1 MKKTKER
8 SSYMEKR
15 NYNVDLFRIIAAFL
29 VTVLHVLGK
38 GGILKSTSP
47 TETNYWIAW
56 FLEICAYCAVNCF
69 ALISGYLMVNK
80 TVKVKNIIGLW
91 FQVLFYSLLF
101 TSLFFAFLPESR
113 SIKNLVVAV
122 MPILGKQWWYV
133 SSYFALCFFIPFLN
147 KAINNISQQTYKKI
161 LLLILFVI
169 CCIDCVLPIDA
180 FTLNNG
186 YSAIWLMIVY
196 LFGAYIRKY
205 NICEKITAFKCIVGF
220 FAMIVL
226 TFVSKI
232 TIWFF
237 TKRVFGQAKFE
248 DTFISYISITILLSA
263 IFLFLFCLKI
273 KINNLASKVIYF
285 VSPAALGVYL
295 IHTHPLVFNFLINN
309 AFVSFATKS
318 PIAMIICVILASL
331 AIFVLCT
338 IIELLRIEIFKL
350 IKVSKLSEFIARKT
364 NDFYLKVFEMKLK

>member
-1 MKKTKER
+1 
-8 SSYMEKR
+8 MEKR
-15 NYNVDLFRIIAAFL
+15 NYNVDLFRIIATFL

-69 ALISGYLMVNK
+69 ALISGYVMVNK
-80 TVKVKNIIGLW
+80 TVKVKNILGLW
-91 FQVLFYSLLF
+91 FQVLFYSLLL
-101 TSLFFAFLPESR
+101 TSLFFVFLPESR
-113 SIKNLVVAV
+113 SIKNMIVAV
-122 MPILGKQWWYV
+122 IPILGKQWWYV

-147 KAINNISQQTYKKI
+147 KTINNISQQTYKKV

-186 YSAIWLMIVY
+186 YSAIWLVIVY

-205 NICEKITAFKCIVGF
+205 DICEKTTSFKCIIGF

-237 TKRVFGQAKFE
+237 TKKVFGQAKFE

-295 IHTHPLVFNFLINN
+295 IHVHPLIFEFLIKD
-309 AFVSFATKS
+309 AFVSFATKT
-318 PIAMIICVILASL
+318 PIAMILCIIVASV
-331 AIFVLCT
+331 AIFVLCA
-338 IIELLRIEIFKL
+338 IIELLRIQIFKS
-350 IKVSKLSEFIARKT
+350 IKVSQLSEFMAQKI

>member
-1 MKKTKER
+1 
-8 SSYMEKR
+8 MEKR

-29 VTVLHVLGK
+29 VIILHVLGQ
-38 GGILKSTSP
+38 GGILKGTSP
-47 TETNYWIAW
+47 GGINYWIAW

-69 ALISGYLMVNK
+69 ALISGYVMVNK
-80 TVKVKNIIGLW
+80 TIKAKNILGLW

-101 TSLFFAFLPESR
+101 TFLFFIFLPESR
-113 SIKNLVVAV
+113 SVENLVVAV
-122 MPILGKQWWYV
+122 MPILGKQWWYI

-147 KAINNISQQTYKKI
+147 KAINNISQQTYKKV
-161 LLLILFVI
+161 LLLILVVI

-180 FTLNNG
+180 FCLAGG

-205 NICEKITAFKCIVGF
+205 DICEKITSFKCIVGF
-220 FAMIVL
+220 FVMIIL

-232 TIWFF
+232 TIWFL
-237 TKRVFGQAKFE
+237 TKSVFGQANF
-248 DTFISYISITILLSA
+248 DNILISYISITILLSA

-273 KINNLASKVIYF
+273 KINNYVSKFICL

-295 IHTHPLVFNFLINN
+295 IHVHPLVYNFLIKD
-309 AFVSFATKS
+309 AFVSFTTKS
-318 PIAMIICVILASL
+318 PIFMILCVIAASL

-338 IIELLRIEIFKL
+338 IIELLRIQIFKL
-350 IKVSKLSEFIARKT
+350 IKVGKLSEFIARKI
-364 NDFYLKVFEMKLK
+364 NDFYLKVF

>member
-1 MKKTKER
+1 
-8 SSYMEKR
+8 MEKR

-38 GGILKSTSP
+38 GGILESTSP

-69 ALISGYLMVNK
+69 ALISGYVMVNK
-80 TVKVKNIIGLW
+80 TVKVKNILGLW

-101 TSLFFAFLPESR
+101 TSLFFVFLPESR
-113 SIKNLVVAV
+113 SIKNMIVAV
-122 MPILGKQWWYV
+122 IPILGKQWWYV

-147 KAINNISQQTYKKI
+147 KTINNISQQTNKKV

-180 FTLNNG
+180 FTLNDG
-186 YSAIWLMIVY
+186 YSAIWLVIVY

-205 NICEKITAFKCIVGF
+205 DICEKTTSFKCIIGF

-237 TKRVFGQAKFE
+237 TKSVFGQAKFE
-248 DTFISYISITILLSA
+248 NTFISYISITILLSA

-295 IHTHPLVFNFLINN
+295 IHAHPLIFEFLIKD
-309 AFVSFATKS
+309 AFVSFATKT
-318 PIAMIICVILASL
+318 PIVMILCIIVASV
-331 AIFVLCT
+331 AIFVLCA
-338 IIELLRIEIFKL
+338 IIELLRIQIFKS
-350 IKVSKLSEFIARKT
+350 IKVSQLSEFMAQKI

>member
-1 MKKTKER
+1 
-8 SSYMEKR
+8 MEKR
-15 NYNVDLFRIIAAFL
+15 NYNIDLFRIIAAFL
-29 VTVLHVLGK
+29 VTVLHVLGQ

-47 TETNYWIAW
+47 SGINYWIAW
-56 FLEICAYCAVNCF
+56 FLEICAYSAVNCF
-69 ALISGYLMVNK
+69 ALISGYVMVNK
-80 TVKVKNIIGLW
+80 TIKAKNIIGLW

-101 TSLFFAFLPESR
+101 TSLFFVFLPKSR
-113 SIKNLVVAV
+113 NIINLVVAV

-147 KAINNISQQTYKKI
+147 QAINNISQQTYKKV

-169 CCIDCVLPIDA
+169 CYIDCVLPIDA
-180 FTLNNG
+180 FSLNNG

-205 NICEKITAFKCIVGF
+205 AICEKITPLKCIIGF
-220 FAMIVL
+220 FVMIAL

-237 TKRVFGQAKFE
+237 TKSIFGQAKSE
-248 DTFISYISITILLSA
+248 NTFISYISITILLSA
-263 IFLFLFCLKI
+263 IFLLLFCLKI
-273 KINNLASKVIYF
+273 KINNTASKLIGF

-295 IHTHPLVFNFLINN
+295 IHVHPLVFEFCIKD

-318 PIAMIICVILASL
+318 PIAMILCVIVASL

-338 IIELLRIEIFKL
+338 IIELLRIQIFKAV
-350 IKVSKLSEFIARKT
+350 KVSKLSEFVARKISI
-364 NDFYLKVFEMKLK
+364 FYMRVFEMKLK

>member
-1 MKKTKER
+1 
-8 SSYMEKR
+8 MEKR

-38 GGILKSTSP
+38 GGVLKSTSP
-47 TETNYWIAW
+47 TEINYWIAW

-147 KAINNISQQTYKKI
+147 KTINNISQQTYKKI

-232 TIWFF
+232 TIRFL
-237 TKRVFGQAKFE
+237 TKSIFGKAKFE
-248 DTFISYISITILLSA
+248 GTFISYISITILLSA
-263 IFLFLFCLKI
+263 IFLLLFCLKI
-273 KINNLASKVIYF
+273 KINNTAIKLISF

-295 IHTHPLVFNFLINN
+295 IHVHPLVFNYLINN

-318 PIAMIICVILASL
+318 PIVMIICVILASL
-331 AIFVLCT
+331 AIFALCT

-350 IKVSKLSEFIARKT
+350 IKVSKLSESIARKI